1 MMITEGNGNNLET
14 EEVNSA
20 NKEKFCR
27 IILGYIGYN
36 KTILI
41 TKRAKPSLQKVK
53 TAN

>member
-1 MMITEGNGNNLET
+1 MMITEGNGNNPET
-14 EEVNSA
+14 EEVNST
-20 NKEKFCR
+20 NKEKFYR

-41 TKRAKPSLQKVK
+41 TIRAKQSLQKVN